1 VGEYIKKNLILI
13 GYINQKNRMAGLPH
27 FSNSIASMN
36 NFEPVYLNQFEVV
49 ITPPAVIGGPNVSL
63 LVEHV
68 TKLGG
73 LPEIKSPGTLIEQEY
88 KFATRSYA
96 GPKPDTTVA
105 DLKIDFTVNL
115 NEENDAYDYNI
126 LRAWNDIVYNPQ
138 SGAQGL
144 KRNYVGEIAV
154 VVFNKAGE
162 IFREFKFPSV
172 IPNSNLSELSLDY
185 TGTTIYE
192 LSATYRADYW
202 IESRVGQ
209 INV

>member
-1 VGEYIKKNLILI
+1 
-13 GYINQKNRMAGLPH
+13 MAGLPYWT
-27 FSNSIASMN
+27 NSTAAVKYY
-36 NFEPVYLNQFEVV
+36 EPIYQNQFEVI
-49 ITPPAVIGGPNVSL
+49 ITPPAAIGGANVSL

-68 TKLGG
+68 TKIGG
-73 LPEIKSPGTLIEQEY
+73 LPEIKSPGTLVEQEY

-96 GPKPDTTVA
+96 GSKPDQTYA

-115 NEENDAYDYNI
+115 NEENDAYVYNI

-202 IESRVGQ
+202 IESRIGQ